1 MEVIV
6 IDSKA
11 YNALL
16 NEMREIIKSEFMILR
31 EKGIRENDWVSPDE
45 ARKLLGI
52 GKTKFFEIKSE
63 GKIIFSQHGRKVKV
77 SRKSIEEYLN
87 QGSSKRKKS

>member
-11 YNALL
+11 YKSLL

-31 EKGIRENDWVSPDE
+31 EKGIRENDWISPDE

-52 GKTKFFEIKSE
+52 GRTKYFELKSE
-63 GKIIFSQHGRKVKV
+63 GKITFSQHGRKVRV
-77 SRKSIEEYLN
+77 SRKSIEDFM
-87 QGSSKRKKS
+87 KRYSTK

>member
-16 NEMREIIKSEFMILR
+16 NEIREIIKSEFRILS
-31 EKGIRENDWVSPDE
+31 EKGIRENDWISPE
-45 ARKLLGI
+45 ETRKLLGI
-52 GKTKFFEIKSE
+52 GRTKYF
-63 GKIIFSQHGRKVKV
+63 QM
-77 SRKSIEEYLN
+77 
-87 QGSSKRKKS
+87 KK